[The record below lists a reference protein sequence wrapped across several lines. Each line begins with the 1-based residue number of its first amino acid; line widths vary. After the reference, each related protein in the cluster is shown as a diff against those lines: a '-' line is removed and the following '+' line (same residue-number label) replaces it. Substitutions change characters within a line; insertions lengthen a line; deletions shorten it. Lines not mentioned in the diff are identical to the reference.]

1 MAGRRKTIFAKVRW
15 GTRSERSAPQALRGS
30 RRFYI
35 QKNGF
40 SNFFRALRCA
50 PPRTHQMGFP
60 KPMRRGRDL
69 LRDLGFLTGSLGP
82 IGSIEGSLLAN
93 FVSLV
98 AAGNVNSSQLAIV
111 GSIYALSPLFRWVNA
126 YSNKQSAP
134 CAGCTWPWGGD
145 QKPYCLTAIGTIF
158 ASVDCWRQLPS
169 FSRRSGASSGA

>member
-1 MAGRRKTIFAKVRW
+1 MRGRDL
-15 GTRSERSAPQALRGS
+15 LRRPLDS
-30 RRFYI
+30 
-35 QKNGF
+35 
-40 SNFFRALRCA
+40 LL
-50 PPRTHQMGFP
+50 
-60 KPMRRGRDL
+60 RRGRDL

-134 CAGCTWPWGGD
+134 RAGCTWPWGGD
-145 QKPYCLTAIGTIF
+145 QKSLLSYGGRAPFSRLWIVG
-158 ASVDCWRQLPS
+158 RQLNLS
-169 FSRRSGASSGA
+169 FRQALGGKLRAR